1 MTEKLTISGPADLLA
16 AVPHLLGTEPK
27 ESFVVLT
34 LRAGILGASLRMDA
48 PAEAAPE
55 DYAQMMTTYAAYDEK
70 ATGSVLIIYTDEE
83 PGSGYPYAA
92 HVAALTNELA
102 TARMPAR
109 IVLLV
114 TATHWAPYG
123 TTDTN
128 PLDEVRDSNA
138 NATLTY
144 FGSAPD
150 LDAYNPAMLG
160 TWAAPVHTPE
170 GTDKD
175 LDTARR
181 TWAAA
186 LDGSDRAEGVTVQDT
201 ETARRLAAAFQHRHI
216 RDYLFRDT
224 ITTHNGSFED
234 VLMGTFTARP
244 DWDRIDRAEALAF
257 ELMKVVP
264 AGQRAP
270 MLTLMGWLQW
280 LKGRGSQADR
290 YLKLAAEDVTSFRL
304 AVLLREVITQGR
316 VADVARDP
324 GKSYQRRIIQ

>member
-1 MTEKLTISGPADLLA
+1 MTEKLRISGSADLLA

-70 ATGSVLIIYTDEE
+70 ATGSVVIVYTDEE

-102 TARMPAR
+102 TARMPVR

-114 TATHWAPYG
+114 TGTHWAPYG
-123 TTDTN
+123 TAETN

-150 LDAYNPAMLG
+150 FDVYNPEMLG
-160 TWAAPVHTPE
+160 TWAAPVHAPE
-170 GTDKD
+170 GTDED
-175 LDTARR
+175 LETALR
-181 TWAAA
+181 TWASA
-186 LDGSDRAEGVTVQDT
+186 LDRPDGA
-201 ETARRLAAAFQHRHI
+201 TALDKAAARQLAAAFQHRHI

-244 DWDRIDRAEALAF
+244 DWDHVDRAEALAF

-290 YLKLAAEDVTSFRL
+290 YLKLATEDAAGFRL
-304 AVLLREVITQGR
+304 AVLLRELITQGR

>member
-1 MTEKLTISGPADLLA
+1 MTEKLTITGPADLLA
-16 AVPHLLGTEPK
+16 AVPHLLGNEPK

-34 LRAGILGASLRMDA
+34 LRDGILGASLRMDA
-48 PAEAAPE
+48 PAEALPE

-70 ATGSVLIIYTDEE
+70 ATGSVVIVYTDEE
-83 PGSGYPYAA
+83 PGSGYPYAS

-114 TATHWAPYG
+114 TGTHWAPYG
-123 TTDTN
+123 TAETN

-144 FGSAPD
+144 YGSVPD
-150 LDAYNPAMLG
+150 LDVYNPELLG
-160 TWAAPVHTPE
+160 TWQLPVWTPE
-170 GTDKD
+170 GTDED
-175 LDTARR
+175 LDTARGM
-181 TWAAA
+181 WAAA
-186 LDGSDRAEGVTVQDT
+186 LDAVDGAPAPDKD
-201 ETARRLAAAFQHRHI
+201 TARRLAAAFQHVHL

-224 ITTHNGSFED
+224 ITTHNGSFGD
-234 VLMGTFTARP
+234 TLTGKFTGRP
-244 DWDRIDRAEALAF
+244 DWDRVDRAEAVAF
-257 ELMKVVP
+257 ELMKAVP

-290 YLKLAAEDVTSFRL
+290 YLKLAAEDAPGFRL
-304 AVLLREVITQGR
+304 AVLLRELIVQGY

-324 GKSYQRRIIQ
+324 GTSYQRRII

>member
-1 MTEKLTISGPADLLA
+1 MTEKLTITGPADMLA
-16 AVPHLLGTEPK
+16 AVPHLLGTAPT

-48 PAEAAPE
+48 PAEALPE

-70 ATGSVLIIYTDEE
+70 ATGSVVIVYTDEE
-83 PGSGYPYAA
+83 PDGGYPYAA

-114 TATHWAPYG
+114 TGTHWAPYG
-123 TTDTN
+123 TAETN

-144 FGSAPD
+144 YGSAPD
-150 LDAYNPAMLG
+150 LDVYTPELLG
-160 TWAAPVHTPE
+160 TWALPVQAPE
-170 GTDKD
+170 GTDED
-175 LDTARR
+175 LATARGM
-181 TWAAA
+181 WAAA
-186 LDGSDRAEGVTVQDT
+186 LDGADGALTPD
-201 ETARRLAAAFQHRHI
+201 TARQLAAAFQHLHL

-224 ITTHNGSFED
+224 ISTHNGSFGD
-234 VLMGTFTARP
+234 TLMGKLTARP
-244 DWDRIDRAEALAF
+244 DWDRVDRAEAVAF
-257 ELMKVVP
+257 ELMKAVP

-280 LKGRGSQADR
+280 LKGRGSQAHR
-290 YLKLAAEDVTSFRL
+290 YLKLAAEDITDFRL
-304 AVLLREVITQGR
+304 AVLLRELIVQGY

-324 GKSYQRRIIQ
+324 GTSYQRRII

>member
-1 MTEKLTISGPADLLA
+1 MTEKLTISGSADLLA

-55 DYAQMMTTYAAYDEK
+55 DYAQVMTTYAAYDEK
-70 ATGSVLIIYTDEE
+70 ATGSVVIVYTDEE

-102 TARMPAR
+102 TARMSVR
-109 IVLLV
+109 MVLLV

-123 TTDTN
+123 TPERN

-150 LDAYNPAMLG
+150 LDVYNPALLG
-160 TWAAPVHTPE
+160 TWALPVEVPE
-170 GTDKD
+170 GTDAD
-175 LDTARR
+175 LGTACGM
-181 TWAAA
+181 WAAA
-186 LDGSDRAEGVTVQDT
+186 LDRVEGAPGPDGG
-201 ETARRLAAAFQHRHI
+201 TARQLAAAFQHRHI

-224 ITTHNGSFED
+224 ISTHNGGFED
-234 VLMGTFTARP
+234 VLMGRFTARP

-290 YLKLAAEDVTSFRL
+290 YLKLAAEDSAGFRL
-304 AVLLREVITQGR
+304 AVLLREVITQGY
-316 VADVARDP
+316 VADVAKDP
-324 GKSYQRRIIQ
+324 ATSYQRRIIQ